1 MSKEQLIGD
10 HGESFYVEKEIVI
23 DRSSESS
30 GSYLLTASRRESYAT
45 DPLVYMKNSSF
56 VERFLMYSGNAR
68 NGANK
73 WNTLLNE
80 DNGGMDV
87 YIRKYKT
94 GNSKMLL
101 HLHQTLFLLTAS
113 HFA

>member
-30 GSYLLTASRRESYAT
+30 GSYLLTASRRESHAT
-45 DPLVYMKNSSF
+45 DPLVYRKNSSF
-56 VERFLMYSGNAR
+56 VERFLMYAGNAT
-68 NGANK
+68 NGADK
-73 WNTLLNE
+73 RNTLHNE

-87 YIRKYKT
+87 YIRKYKS
-94 GNSKMLL
+94 GN
-101 HLHQTLFLLTAS
+101 
-113 HFA
+113 